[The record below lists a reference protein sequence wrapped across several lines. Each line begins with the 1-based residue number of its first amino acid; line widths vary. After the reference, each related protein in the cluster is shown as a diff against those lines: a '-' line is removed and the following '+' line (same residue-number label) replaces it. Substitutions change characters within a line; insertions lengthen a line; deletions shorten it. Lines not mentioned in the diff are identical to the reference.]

1 MFSDIPHRLRSLGRI
16 AVTAVALT
24 AVAACGS
31 DGGDEAIDAVTAD
44 TTDAIDTATVDSG
57 TATVGSD
64 TADTADTTSTSEGG
78 ASTEVPSTDS
88 APSTEVDAGSPTTA
102 AEAGDDSEPVA
113 DSIVET
119 DGSGTDASSDAT
131 AGDAPGCAEL
141 RRVTEMDDLE
151 SVFDD
156 LFDPDLSEEDFV
168 AALREAADVTEDAI
182 VDVVELYRKAAAAVE
197 DAEVAEVIER
207 LASTTETLTDP
218 IVDAYRRA
226 TTFEELD
233 AILTENLGDP
243 EVSAAAEEG
252 GQAALRL
259 DEFTLAECGF
269 QISGA

>member
-44 TTDAIDTATVDSG
+44 TSDTVDTATVDSD

-64 TADTADTTSTSEGG
+64 TADTADTSEGA

-119 DGSGTDASSDAT
+119 DGSGTDVSSDAT
-131 AGDAPGCAEL
+131 AGDVPGCAEL

-197 DAEVAEVIER
+197 DAEVAEIIER